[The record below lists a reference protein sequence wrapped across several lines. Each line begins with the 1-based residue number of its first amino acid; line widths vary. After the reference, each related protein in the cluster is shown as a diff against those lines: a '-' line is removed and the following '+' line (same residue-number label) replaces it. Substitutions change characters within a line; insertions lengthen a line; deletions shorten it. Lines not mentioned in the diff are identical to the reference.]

1 MGKLFDVLLV
11 FSSIPELLTKLPI
24 TLELAVVSMLIGL
37 GLGLVMAIIKMK
49 KIRVL
54 TQITN
59 LLISL
64 LRGTPVIVQLYVAFF
79 GIPMMFKAINQQFG
93 TNLAVANISG
103 FVYAMIALGLNQSGF
118 MAEIIRSAL
127 QSVDPGQIE
136 AAHAL
141 GMTYPQTLR
150 RIILPEAFEVA
161 LPTLG
166 NSFISIIKGTS
177 LAFTCAVVEITAQG
191 QIIGGRTYRYF
202 EVYVSL
208 AIIYWLVTLV
218 LDDISLEIRQGDVVG
233 IIGPSGTGKSTLLRC
248 VNRLETPEK
257 GTVTI
262 GDKVIGLSERKPKE
276 LLYLRQNTGMVFQRF
291 NLFEKKTALENVMEG
306 LIVVKKMKKDE
317 ARAIALEELKLVG
330 MEKWANHYPKHM
342 SGGQQQRVALARALA
357 MKPQI
362 LLLDEPTSALDPEL
376 VGEVL
381 DVIKKVAA
389 QGYTMLLVSHEMNFI
404 RHVSNRVIFLDKG
417 HVVEDGTPKEVFEHP
432 QNQRT
437 REFFSKMHIMAQ
449 PEYVI

>member
-1 MGKLFDVLLV
+1 
-11 FSSIPELLTKLPI
+11 
-24 TLELAVVSMLIGL
+24 ML
-37 GLGLVMAIIKMK
+37 
-49 KIRVL
+49 
-54 TQITN
+54 N
-59 LLISL
+59 
-64 LRGTPVIVQLYVAFF
+64 
-79 GIPMMFKAINQQFG
+79 N
-93 TNLAVANISG
+93 
-103 FVYAMIALGLNQSGF
+103 
-118 MAEIIRSAL
+118 
-127 QSVDPGQIE
+127 
-136 AAHAL
+136 
-141 GMTYPQTLR
+141 
-150 RIILPEAFEVA
+150 
-161 LPTLG
+161 
-166 NSFISIIKGTS
+166 
-177 LAFTCAVVEITAQG
+177 
-191 QIIGGRTYRYF
+191 
-202 EVYVSL
+202 
-208 AIIYWLVTLV
+208 
-218 LDDISLEIRQGDVVG
+218 ISLEIKQGDVVG

-248 VNRLETPEK
+248 VNRLETPEH

-262 GDKVIGLSERKPKE
+262 GDKKIDLSEKKPKE

-306 LIVVKKMKKDE
+306 LLVVKKIKKEE
-317 ARAIALEELKLVG
+317 AKEIALQELRLVG

-432 QNQRT
+432 ENQRT
-437 REFFSKMHIMAQ
+437 REFLNKMHILSQ